1 MSSEIKDRKVQ
12 PFDPAFPA
20 KIYLIQNV
28 QLTPGWRHPLL
39 EGLALLKAICPP
51 TKGGTQMPEQLDL
64 HPRNHERTGSDRSLI
79 SGDLSDAIGQ
89 ISSRQK
95 QPKFKVPKS
104 LATDFVQSPI
114 WSLALLEAVCSPT
127 NGGARC

>member
-1 MSSEIKDRKVQ
+1 MSSGTENRKVQ
-12 PFDPAFPA
+12 PFDLALLA
-20 KIYLIQNV
+20 KGYLAQNV
-28 QLTPGWRHPLL
+28 RLAPTCLL
-39 EGLALLKAICPP
+39 RPFEGLALLKAICPP
-51 TKGGTQMPEQLDL
+51 TKGGTQMPEQPDL

-89 ISSRQK
+89 ISSCQR
-95 QPKFKVPKS
+95 QPKFKGPKS
-104 LATDFVQSPI
+104 LATDFVQSLI